1 MQIVTDSAA
10 DLTAEQ
16 FVGLPITITPLNI
29 HLAGKSYISGI
40 DIQPA
45 DFYSLLEDT
54 EEFPTTS
61 QPSAGDFAALYRR
74 LAKSDPEILS
84 IHVSSGLSGTLA
96 AAKQGAAMVPEAHVT
111 FFDSMTLSSP
121 LGWMVQAAGQ
131 AIKLGWS
138 KERILERLTDLRSR
152 TQGLFTLN
160 TLKYLV
166 HGGRISHLKGLLAS
180 LLSIK
185 PIIGPEKAHG
195 IYATY
200 AQERTLQRALQR
212 FPDIISQLMPGLNR
226 LRVQLLHG
234 QNPEA
239 VERLRAIMASRF
251 DCIFE
256 PVAVIA
262 PVLGAHT
269 GPSLVGLA
277 VGDPEAF
284 TNLG

>member
-10 DLTAEQ
+10 DLTPEQ
-16 FVGLPITITPLNI
+16 ISDLPITFAPLNL
-29 HLAGKSYISGI
+29 HLGGKSYLSGV

-45 DFYSLLEDT
+45 EFYALLET
-54 EEFPTTS
+54 SQEFPTTS

-74 LAKSDPEILS
+74 LAEHDPEILS
-84 IHVSSGLSGTLA
+84 IHVSSGLSGTLSA
-96 AAKQGAAMVPEAHVT
+96 ARQGAALVPEAHVT

-121 LGWMVQAAGQ
+121 LGWMVQTAGK
-131 AIKLGWS
+131 AVKLGWS
-138 KERILERLTDLRSR
+138 KERILDRLHQLRNR

-180 LLSIK
+180 LLNIK
-185 PIIGPEKAHG
+185 PIIGPEKEHG

-212 FPDIISQLMPGLNR
+212 FPDIVSQLMPGLKR

-239 VERLRAIMASRF
+239 IERLREIMASRF
-251 DCIFE
+251 DCRFE

-269 GPSLVGLA
+269 GPSLVGMA

-284 TNLG
+284 TDLE